1 MTKRIY
7 SQPEVSEAR
16 IASMNMICIE
26 AQNHFNQPIR
36 LILLQQESVSKRIGT
51 LSYC

>member
-16 IASMNMICIE
+16 IASMNMICTSS
-26 AQNHFNQPIR
+26 
-36 LILLQQESVSKRIGT
+36 LGIGGAGD
-51 LSYC
+51 LNGARAPRRAKPF